1 MFINDNKLYMRS
13 QLDDLHNF
21 FYIYNTENKKL
32 VETPEDVM
40 VIAYLQSW

>member
-32 VETPEDVM
+32 VETPEDV
-40 VIAYLQSW
+40 